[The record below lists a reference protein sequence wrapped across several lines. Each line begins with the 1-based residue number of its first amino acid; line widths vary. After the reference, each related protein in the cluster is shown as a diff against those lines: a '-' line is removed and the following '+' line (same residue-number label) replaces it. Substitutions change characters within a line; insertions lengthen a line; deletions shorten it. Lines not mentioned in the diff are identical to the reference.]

1 MRKKRTIPGCMVF
14 LLLLT
19 THVPDGEAQSMK
31 DYLLGDRDVRWQIT
45 ADKLSYIE
53 EEGIYVAEGDVVISR
68 NGQSLSAQKATYN
81 EKNGTVEV
89 SGNVRVEVNDDVF
102 TGETGVF
109 DLKSYTGRITN
120 GRLFIRK
127 NNYYIYG
134 DVMEKVGPNSYVV
147 KGARVTTCDG
157 DTPAW
162 SITGS
167 EVKISLEGYGT
178 VKNAAF
184 KIRDLPVFY
193 IPFAIFPV
201 RTKRQ
206 TGVLLPRAGYSN
218 RNGVDIEVP
227 FFWAISPQTDAT
239 FYERFMEER
248 GLMQGVEYRY
258 ITADESKGIFLF
270 DILSDRGKDKDLN
283 DPDDAELS
291 PLPRTNRT
299 RYWLRSRAD
308 QHLPMGLMAR
318 LDADFVSDQDYLK
331 EFPRGL
337 YGFKSRP
344 DLAKVS
350 GRPVEEIQSSTRRSA
365 LRLSRDKGEYSL
377 QALTSYHQRPENPPS
392 DETPQPLA
400 GLNFALLPRTLPGL
414 PLSFRFNTS
423 YDYIWRDV
431 GLKGH
436 SLSFSPELSYPMW
449 FGRYLQFEPSVSYD
463 RATQWLDNQTQEFDH
478 QSKDAYRV
486 RASFSTVIEKTFDFE
501 WRSAKKIKHKFLPT
515 LSYDYRAPKD
525 EAGFK
530 PWFEPIDAEGK
541 RNLITLSFL
550 NLLDAR
556 HEGEKGEV
564 TYRQW
569 GTFSL
574 SQGFDLDESRRDED
588 PGGERNPFDPLVG
601 LLTFMPFPDLDIDA
615 EAHWDHDRNHISFA
629 DLSLELNL
637 DRSGGRKDR
646 FEVDYQF
653 ERGGNE
659 NLSYRFHVNLLYGF
673 SAGTA
678 LRRDLNLERN
688 IEAGYWLDYE
698 SQCWGVRFITERVD
712 GVDSFM
718 FTFRL
723 TGLGGVLGG

>member
-1 MRKKRTIPGCMVF
+1 MM
-14 LLLLT
+14 LLT
-19 THVPDGEAQSMK
+19 THVPNGEAQSMK

-81 EKNGTVEV
+81 EKKGTVEV

-157 DTPAW
+157 DTPDW

-178 VKNAAF
+178 VKNATF

-258 ITADESKGIFLF
+258 ITADESKGVFLF

-291 PLPRTNRT
+291 PLPRTNQT

-377 QALTSYHQRPENPPS
+377 QALTSYHQRPENPPN

-414 PLSFRFNTS
+414 PLSLRFNTG

-463 RATQWLDNQTQEFDH
+463 RDTQWLDNQTQEFDH
-478 QSKDAYRV
+478 QSKDVYRV
-486 RASFSTVIEKTFDFE
+486 RASLSTVIEKTFDFE

-530 PWFEPIDAEGK
+530 PWFEPIDVEGK
-541 RNLITLSFL
+541 RNLVTLSFL

-556 HEGEKGEV
+556 HEGKKGEV

-574 SQGFDLDESRRDED
+574 SQGFDVDESRRDEG

-615 EAHWDHDRNHISFA
+615 EAHWDHDQKQISFA

-678 LRRDLNLERN
+678 LQRDLNLKRN